1 MDALPW
7 RDAWHDALYAAGR
20 GFYVTRGGPAEHFT
34 TATHGVTGAA
44 LAEAL
49 LRLWLRE
56 HDGLPA
62 VVVDVGA
69 GRGELATHL
78 LRALD
83 DVSPVEGSLPDT
95 PDPVEWAVSPTDDGW
110 KVPTRPGGDDD
121 EWAVSPTGDG
131 WKVPTR
137 RGGEDGD
144 GWGVPTRPG
153 EDVEWAVSPT
163 DDGWKVP
170 TRLGGE
176 DGDGWGVPTRPGEDI
191 EGAVSPT
198 RVVAVDVVER
208 PAGLDERIGW
218 MRSPGGAALP
228 DELAGLSDALVI
240 AHEWLDVVPCT
251 VAQVDTGG
259 TTRTV
264 LVDPRTGE
272 ETLGPE
278 PSDAD
283 RHWAAA
289 HWPATTP
296 GDRIEVGLSRDEAWA
311 DLVARVDSGL
321 LVAVDYG
328 HTRAERPSGGTLTAY
343 RRGVQGD
350 PVPDGTMDLTA
361 HVAVDSL
368 DADEVGRQR
377 DLLRRLGVRGQ
388 TPPHA
393 LASSDPLAYLRAL
406 ERAGAEAELIRPAGF
421 GDFWWAVKRVA
432 GRDVT

>member
-1 MDALPW
+1 MGVDALPW

-56 HDGLPA
+56 HDHLPA
-62 VVVDVGA
+62 VVIDVGA

-83 DVSPVEGSLPDT
+83 APSPVEG
-95 PDPVEWAVSPTDDGW
+95 V
-110 KVPTRPGGDDD
+110 
-121 EWAVSPTGDG
+121 
-131 WKVPTR
+131 
-137 RGGEDGD
+137 
-144 GWGVPTRPG
+144 
-153 EDVEWAVSPT
+153 
-163 DDGWKVP
+163 
-170 TRLGGE
+170 
-176 DGDGWGVPTRPGEDI
+176 
-191 EGAVSPT
+191 

-208 PAGLDERIGW
+208 PEGLDERIGW
-218 MRSPGGAALP
+218 LRSPGGASLP
-228 DELAGLSDALVI
+228 DELTGLSDALVI

-251 VAQVDTGG
+251 ITEVDSVG
-259 TTRTV
+259 TARVV
-264 LVDPRTGE
+264 LVDPVTGDE
-272 ETLGPE
+272 ELGPE
-278 PSDAD
+278 PSDSE
-283 RHWAAA
+283 RRWIAA
-289 HWPATTP
+289 HWPTTTP
-296 GDRIEVGLSRDEAWA
+296 GDRIEVGLARDEAWA
-311 DLVARVDSGL
+311 DLVSRVDSGL

-328 HTRAERPSGGTLTAY
+328 HTQGERPSGGTLTAY
-343 RRGVQGD
+343 RGGVQGH
-350 PVPDGTMDLTA
+350 PVPNGTMDLTA

-368 DADEVGRQR
+368 DADEVERQR

-406 ERAGAEAELIRPAGF
+406 ERASAEAELIRPGGF

>member
-1 MDALPW
+1 MGVDALPW
-7 RDAWHDALYAAGR
+7 RDAWHDALYAVGR

-49 LRLWLRE
+49 LQLWLRE
-56 HDGLPA
+56 HDQLPA

-78 LRALD
+78 LRTLD
-83 DVSPVEGSLPDT
+83 ANSPVEGALPET
-95 PDPVEWAVSPTDDGW
+95 PTPVERAVPPTKDGST
-110 KVPTRPGGDDD
+110 VPTRPGGEGD
-121 EWAVSPTGDG
+121 EWAACP
-131 WKVPTR
+131 P
-137 RGGEDGD
+137 
-144 GWGVPTRPG
+144 
-153 EDVEWAVSPT
+153 
-163 DDGWKVP
+163 
-170 TRLGGE
+170 
-176 DGDGWGVPTRPGEDI
+176 
-191 EGAVSPT
+191 

-208 PAGLDERIGW
+208 PEGLDERIGW
-218 MRSPGGAALP
+218 VRSPGGAALP
-228 DELAGLSDALVI
+228 DEVTGLSDALVI
-240 AHEWLDVVPCT
+240 AHEWLDVVPCSIT
-251 VAQVDTGG
+251 EVDAFG
-259 TTRTV
+259 TARIV
-264 LVDPRTGE
+264 LVDPVTGDE
-272 ETLGPE
+272 DLGPE
-278 PSDAD
+278 PSEAD
-283 RHWAAA
+283 RRWIAA
-289 HWPATTP
+289 HWPTTTP
-296 GDRIEVGLSRDEAWA
+296 GDRIEVGLARDEAWS
-311 DLVARVDSGL
+311 DLVSRVDSGL

-388 TPPHA
+388 TPPHP
-393 LASSDPLAYLRAL
+393 LASGDPLGYLRAL
-406 ERAGAEAELIRPAGF
+406 ERAGAEGELMRPGGF

>member
-1 MDALPW
+1 MGVDALPW
-7 RDAWHDALYAAGR
+7 RDAWHDALYAAGQ
-20 GFYVTRGGPAEHFT
+20 GFYVTRGGPAAHFT

-49 LRLWLRE
+49 LQLWLRE

-69 GRGELATHL
+69 GRGGRATHL

-83 DVSPVEGSLPDT
+83 DVSPVGGSLPDSS
-95 PDPVEWAVSPTDDGW
+95 DHVEWAVP
-110 KVPTRPGGDDD
+110 
-121 EWAVSPTGDG
+121 
-131 WKVPTR
+131 
-137 RGGEDGD
+137 
-144 GWGVPTRPG
+144 
-153 EDVEWAVSPT
+153 
-163 DDGWKVP
+163 
-170 TRLGGE
+170 
-176 DGDGWGVPTRPGEDI
+176 
-191 EGAVSPT
+191 PT

-218 MRSPGGAALP
+218 VRSPGGAALP
-228 DELAGLSDALVI
+228 DELTGLRDALVI

-251 VAQVDTGG
+251 VAQVDTDG
-259 TTRTV
+259 TIRTV

-278 PSDAD
+278 LSDAD
-283 RHWAAA
+283 RRWVAA

-296 GDRIEVGLSRDEAWA
+296 GARVEVGLARDEAWA
-311 DLVARVDSGL
+311 DLVSRVDSGL

-350 PVPDGTMDLTA
+350 PVPDGSMDLTA

-388 TPPHA
+388 TPPHP
-393 LASSDPLAYLRAL
+393 LASSDPLGYLRAL
-406 ERAGAEAELIRPAGF
+406 ERAGAEAELIRPGGF
-421 GDFWWAVKRVA
+421 GDFWWAVKRVL